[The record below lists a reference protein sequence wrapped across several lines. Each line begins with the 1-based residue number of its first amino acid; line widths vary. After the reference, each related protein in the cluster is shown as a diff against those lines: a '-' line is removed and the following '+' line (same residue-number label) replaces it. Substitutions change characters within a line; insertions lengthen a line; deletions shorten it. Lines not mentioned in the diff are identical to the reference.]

1 MNPLAGGMKS
11 CTPKKVV
18 CRLSYMLVQP
28 LPPTFTTRTA
38 LDAGLSYRDLYQ
50 MRDSGELVELSRG
63 VFRSTEAPAATFP
76 DLLAVAYRAPIG
88 VICAVSAAAAYDL
101 TDEIPQRVQVAVPRG
116 HHRPT
121 ITYPPVQVLSFDV
134 DTFELGIGELEA
146 APGEPVRI
154 YRPNRTVVD
163 LMRLRHQV
171 GEDIALTVLRRYLR
185 TRGAE
190 PGTLLEY
197 ARALNVFGP
206 VRTALDVAS
215 AG

>member
-1 MNPLAGGMKS
+1 MNPLAEGMKS
-11 CTPKKVV
+11 CTPKGVV
-18 CRLSYMLVQP
+18 CGLSYMLVQP

-50 MRDSGELVELSRG
+50 MRDGSELVELSRG

-134 DTFELGIGELEA
+134 DTFELEGYRRTRSG
-146 APGEPVRI
+146 PGRASPHLPPESHRR
-154 YRPNRTVVD
+154 RPDAVASSGRRGHRVD
-163 LMRLRHQV
+163 
-171 GEDIALTVLRRYLR
+171 VLRRYLR

-197 ARALNVFGP
+197 AR
-206 VRTALDVAS
+206 VRPDQR
-215 AG
+215 